1 MKRFRLIPLLLAAV
15 LLGAAFGGCS
25 SKKALSNDTVLM
37 TIDGKDVTVEEYRTY
52 YLYLKNQADSGDD
65 SYWKDNAD
73 KKEELKTNT
82 LTQLQ
87 SKYASEAI
95 VAESNLALTDADKEN
110 VQSQLDTIQQS
121 YGSTES
127 YQQAL
132 TDNYYTEASYQQA
145 VESMQLQN
153 RYIYQTK
160 KDEINKNYVRA
171 KHILIAFDDTADDE
185 EADKAEKLEKAK
197 QVAALAKSGEDFDAL
212 IKEYGE
218 DPGMESSPDGYYFTT
233 GQMVESFETTT
244 FALAENEISDPVESS
259 YGYHIIL
266 RLPMEEQYLINNL
279 SDLLSDEYYS
289 DFSAAIDEK
298 VKAQKVEYTDAYN
311 QVDVS
316 TIV

>member
-1 MKRFRLIPLLLAAV
+1 M
-15 LLGAAFGGCS
+15 
-25 SKKALSNDTVLM
+25 
-37 TIDGKDVTVEEYRTY
+37 
-52 YLYLKNQADSGDD
+52 
-65 SYWKDNAD
+65 
-73 KKEELKTNT
+73 
-82 LTQLQ
+82 
-87 SKYASEAI
+87 
-95 VAESNLALTDADKEN
+95 AESNLALTDADKEN